1 MIATKITKAKL
12 FWKIG
17 DLDKKIIAIPYTD
30 DVAYDVF
37 VKECYD
43 AGYRQVIITAEVML
57 SLIQKITMNRFRVSE
72 IQLTENSSTEI
83 QRISFEGQT
92 TDGIAVKGF
101 VQSNGLLG
109 VSNEGF
115 EKAAKAISKEVRKC
129 VFG

>member
-1 MIATKITKAKL
+1 MKVTKAKL

-17 DLDKKIIAIPYTD
+17 DWSKEIMAIPYTD
-30 DVAYDVF
+30 DIAYDVF

-57 SLIQKITMNRFRVSE
+57 SLIQKITMNGFRVSE

-83 QRISFEGQT
+83 QRIRFDGQT
-92 TDGIAVKGF
+92 ADGIAVEGLI
-101 VQSNGLLG
+101 QSNGLLG
-109 VSNEGF
+109 ISSEVF

-129 VFG
+129 VFGLEC